1 MRDRTNIRD
10 ALENHEENKNKD
22 LSSTIC
28 EFVSLECTPQVRYR
42 WKVYVSKDIMKV
54 LNVDADGHTVD
65 SLRRRTY
72 TIEKGRARVALL
84 LVILREKNNSSPS
97 CGGKYWNILL

>member
-1 MRDRTNIRD
+1 MG
-10 ALENHEENKNKD
+10 
-22 LSSTIC
+22 
-28 EFVSLECTPQVRYR
+28 
-42 WKVYVSKDIMKV
+42 V
-54 LNVDADGHTVD
+54 LNVDADGDTVD

-84 LVILREKNNSSPS
+84 LVILREKNNSSTS

>member
-1 MRDRTNIRD
+1 
-10 ALENHEENKNKD
+10 
-22 LSSTIC
+22 
-28 EFVSLECTPQVRYR
+28 
-42 WKVYVSKDIMKV
+42 MKV

-84 LVILREKNNSSPS
+84 LVILRQKNNSSLRVAE
-97 CGGKYWNILL
+97 NIGTSYFRYLFTSKHGVKQTLIMT

>member
-1 MRDRTNIRD
+1 MG
-10 ALENHEENKNKD
+10 
-22 LSSTIC
+22 
-28 EFVSLECTPQVRYR
+28 
-42 WKVYVSKDIMKV
+42 V

-84 LVILREKNNSSPS
+84 LVILREKIIRHLRVAE
-97 CGGKYWNILL
+97 NIGTFYFRYLFTSKHGVKQTLIMT

>member
-1 MRDRTNIRD
+1 MG
-10 ALENHEENKNKD
+10 
-22 LSSTIC
+22 
-28 EFVSLECTPQVRYR
+28 
-42 WKVYVSKDIMKV
+42 V

-97 CGGKYWNILL
+97 CGGKYGTFYFRYLFTSKHGVKQTLIMT

>member
-1 MRDRTNIRD
+1 MG
-10 ALENHEENKNKD
+10 
-22 LSSTIC
+22 
-28 EFVSLECTPQVRYR
+28 
-42 WKVYVSKDIMKV
+42 V
-54 LNVDADGHTVD
+54 LNVDADSPTVD

-84 LVILREKNNSSPS
+84 LVILGEKNNSSPS